1 MIKKTIFL
9 LMLLVSNSLLSQQ
22 TNLNKYQY
30 IIVAD
35 KFDFLKEVDQYQT
48 SSLTKFLLEKKGFEV
63 FLSNQKL
70 PQDLNNNRCLSLF
83 VSVKDNSSMFTIKNT
98 IEFKDCYGKLVFSSE
113 EGKSKYKDY
122 KKGYQDAIRNAYES
136 MEDFEYSFNPTL
148 ISEEKAVEKEEIIAK
163 NISDEVVSNVVVSPK
178 VIINSEVKNTETT
191 EGKDLT
197 TLYAQTIENGFQLVN
212 TKPEVIFILLK
223 TNIKDTYL
231 IKDKNGSFYKKD
243 TIWVAEYYLDNK
255 LVKEEYQVKF

>member
-1 MIKKTIFL
+1 
-9 LMLLVSNSLLSQQ
+9 
-22 TNLNKYQY
+22 
-30 IIVAD
+30 
-35 KFDFLKEVDQYQT
+35 
-48 SSLTKFLLEKKGFEV
+48 
-63 FLSNQKL
+63 
-70 PQDLNNNRCLSLF
+70 NRCLSLF

-98 IEFKDCYGKLVFSSE
+98 IEFKDCYGKVVYSSE

-191 EGKDLT
+191 KGKDLT
-197 TLYAQTIENGFQLVN
+197 TLYAQAIENGFQLVN

>member
-1 MIKKTIFL
+1 
-9 LMLLVSNSLLSQQ
+9 MLLVSNSLLSQQ

-70 PQDLNNNRCLSLF
+70 PQELNNNRCLSLF
-83 VSVKDNSSMFTIKNT
+83 ASVKDNSSMFTIKNT

-178 VIINSEVKNTETT
+178 VIINSEIKNTETT
-191 EGKDLT
+191 KGKVLT
-197 TLYAQTIENGFQLVN
+197 TLYAQAIENGFQLVN
-212 TKPEVIFILLK
+212 TKPKVIFILLK

-231 IKDKNGSFYKKD
+231 IKYKNGSFYKKD

>member
-1 MIKKTIFL
+1 MKKTIFL

-98 IEFKDCYGKLVFSSE
+98 IEFKDCYGKVVYSSE

-163 NISDEVVSNVVVSPK
+163 NISDEVVSNVVASPK
-178 VIINSEVKNTETT
+178 VIINSEDKNTETT
-191 EGKDLT
+191 KGKDLT